1 MHPHHVSPQY
11 RIHLIA
17 ATLVGTLVWWT
28 FPQDISSWRSASI
41 VTGWIG
47 CGLLLS
53 SLFLMIREPWLAAW
67 LGGLEPMYLWH
78 HRFGVGAYLA
88 LLVHPLALAADEW
101 GESATLAWSAISPW
115 QEDWPVWLGWAS
127 LLCMMA
133 GLVVSML
140 PRVPYAAW
148 RKLHHLLTISVVFGG
163 AHLVV
168 LGLDWPLIWAP
179 LLAILLL
186 LWRIL
191 RADYGWAAKPYAVS
205 HTQRLGPDMVEVSL
219 LPLAKPVIGQPGQF
233 VLVAFFRGPHFQGCG
248 EYHPYTISAIHS
260 NGALSLGIKALGD
273 CTRHLQLI
281 ESGVSARVQGPFG
294 TFLESL
300 PAGPCLWV
308 AGGIGITPFLAV
320 LRSGPLAQRVHLLYL
335 HRNESDAA
343 YSDELS
349 ALAKHQPLL
358 HLVMVD
364 CANCLP
370 DLQALLPVAN
380 ELLKPECYLCGPN
393 GLVNA
398 AVAVLRE
405 RGVGLERIHFERFDF
420 R

>member
-1 MHPHHVSPQY
+1 MHPPHLLPHY

-17 ATLVGTLVWWT
+17 ATLVGTLVWWA

-101 GESATLAWSAISPW
+101 GASATLAWSAISPW

-133 GLVVSML
+133 GIVVSML

-148 RKLHHLLTISVVFGG
+148 RKLHHLLTVSVVFGG

-168 LGLDWPLIWAP
+168 LGVDWPLIWAP
-179 LLAILLL
+179 LLGIFFL

-191 RADYGWAAKPYAVS
+191 RADYGWAAKPYAVT
-205 HTQRLGPDMVEVSL
+205 HTQRLGADMVEVSL
-219 LPLAKPVIGQPGQF
+219 RPLAKPVIGQPGQF

-248 EYHPYTISAIHS
+248 EYHPYTISDIHS

-300 PAGPCLWV
+300 PAGPSLWV

-320 LRSGPLAQRVHLLYL
+320 LRNGPLTQRVHLLYL

-343 YSDELS
+343 YAEELS

-370 DLQALLPVAN
+370 NLQALLPAAN
-380 ELLKPECYLCGPN
+380 ELSTQECYLCGPD

-398 AVAVLRE
+398 AVAVLHE

>member
-1 MHPHHVSPQY
+1 MHLYHLRPHY
-11 RIHLIA
+11 RIHLISA
-17 ATLVGTLVWWT
+17 ALVGTLVWWA
-28 FPQDISSWRSASI
+28 FPHDLSSWRSASI

-53 SLFLMIREPWLAAW
+53 SLLLMVREPWLAAW

-78 HRFGVGAYLA
+78 HRFGVWAYLA
-88 LLVHPLALAADEW
+88 LLVHPLALAADAAE
-101 GESATLAWSAISPW
+101 ESATLAWSALSPW

-133 GLVVSML
+133 GLVVSLL

-179 LLAILLL
+179 LLAISFL

-191 RADYGWAAKPYAVS
+191 RADYGWAAKPYAVT
-205 HTQRLGPDMVEVSL
+205 HTQRLGQNMVEVSL
-219 LPLAKPVIGQPGQF
+219 RPLAKPVTALPGQF

-273 CTRHLQLI
+273 CTRHLQFI
-281 ESGVSARVQGPFG
+281 EVGVSARVQGPFG
-294 TFLESL
+294 TFLEAPL
-300 PAGPCLWV
+300 PGPSLWV

-320 LRSGPLAQRVHLLYL
+320 LRHGPLTRQVHLLYL

-349 ALAKHQPLL
+349 VLAKRQPLL

-364 CANCLP
+364 CDNCLP
-370 DLQALLPVAN
+370 DLQTLVPAPS
-380 ELLKPECYLCGPN
+380 ELLTQECYLCGPD

-405 RGVGLERIHFERFDF
+405 RGVDVERIHFERFDF

>member
-1 MHPHHVSPQY
+1 MHLHHRLPHY
-11 RIHLIA
+11 RIHLITSA
-17 ATLVGTLVWWT
+17 LVCTLVWWA
-28 FPQDISSWRSASI
+28 FPHDLSSWRSASI

-53 SLFLMIREPWLAAW
+53 SLFLMIREPRLAAW

-88 LLVHPLALAADEW
+88 LLVHPLALAADAWE
-101 GESATLAWSAISPW
+101 ESATLAWSALSPW
-115 QEDWPVWLGWAS
+115 QQDWPVWLGWAS

-133 GLVVSML
+133 GLVVSLL

-148 RKLHHLLTISVVFGG
+148 RKLHHLLTASVIFGG

-179 LLAILLL
+179 LLATFFV

-191 RADYGWAAKPYAVS
+191 RADYGWAAKPYAV
-205 HTQRLGPDMVEVSL
+205 TLAQRLGTDMVEVSL
-219 LPLAKPVIGQPGQF
+219 RPLAKQVTALPGQF

-273 CTRHLQLI
+273 CTRHLQFI
-281 ESGVSARVQGPFG
+281 EAGVSARIQGPFG
-294 TFLESL
+294 TFLEETL
-300 PAGPCLWV
+300 PGPSLWV
-308 AGGIGITPFLAV
+308 AGGIGITPFLAA
-320 LRSGPLAQRVHLLYL
+320 LRHGPLTQRVQLLYL

-349 ALAKHQPLL
+349 VLATRQPLL

-370 DLQALLPVAN
+370 DLQTLLPAEN
-380 ELLKPECYLCGPN
+380 ELLKQECYLCGPD

-398 AVAVLRE
+398 TVAVLRK
-405 RGVGLERIHFERFDF
+405 RGVGLGRIHFERFDF

>member
-1 MHPHHVSPQY
+1 MHLYHLRPHY

-17 ATLVGTLVWWT
+17 AALVGTLVWWA
-28 FPQDISSWRSASI
+28 FPQDLSSWRSASI

-88 LLVHPLALAADEW
+88 LLVHPLALAADAWE
-101 GESATLAWSAISPW
+101 ESATLAWSALSPR
-115 QEDWPVWLGWAS
+115 QQDWPVWLGWAS

-133 GLVVSML
+133 GLAVSL
-140 PRVPYAAW
+140 TPRVPYAAW
-148 RKLHHLLTISVVFGG
+148 RKLHHLLTASVIFGG

-179 LLAILLL
+179 LLAIFFL
-186 LWRIL
+186 LWRIF
-191 RADYGWAAKPYAVS
+191 RADYGWAAKPYAVT
-205 HTQRLGPDMVEVSL
+205 HTEHLGKDMVEVSL
-219 LPLAKPVIGQPGQF
+219 RPLAKSVTGLPGQF

-273 CTRHLQLI
+273 CTRHLQFI
-281 ESGVSARVQGPFG
+281 ETGVSARIQGPFG
-294 TFLESL
+294 TFLEA
-300 PAGPCLWV
+300 PPPGPSLWV
-308 AGGIGITPFLAV
+308 AGGIGITPFLAA
-320 LRSGPLAQRVHLLYL
+320 LRHGPLTQQVHLLYL

-349 ALAKHQPLL
+349 VLATRQPLL

-370 DLQALLPVAN
+370 DLQTLLPAAN
-380 ELLKPECYLCGPN
+380 ELQKQECYLCGPD
-393 GLVNA
+393 GLVNTT
-398 AVAVLRE
+398 VAVLRK
-405 RGVGLERIHFERFDF
+405 RGVDLDRIHFERFDF